1 MGEGARS
8 RPGRGAGQ
16 PGVGYRM
23 RVSIIETIAVFVGI
37 PALIYGIIALLTL
50 VPGRHKRQRYRP
62 GQSWDY
68 PPQWWAGDQPVVASA
83 TTDARVARGGGAH
96 GTW

>member
-1 MGEGARS
+1 
-8 RPGRGAGQ
+8 
-16 PGVGYRM
+16 
-23 RVSIIETIAVFVGI
+23 VSIIETLAVYVGI

-50 VPGRHKRQRYRP
+50 VPGRSRRHRYRP
-62 GQSWDY
+62 GQAWDY

-83 TTDARVARGGGAH
+83 TTDRPGQGGGAH